1 MVARYVLS
9 LRAACLPAWH
19 IRFRTIQSIIIT
31 LASAKGSYY
40 YISYCKERGAGNK
53 GNNPCRPNCHNHPP
67 LTLYYS
73 MCVCALSLPHSHSA
87 APAQRYARG
96 AIHLPC
102 KFYFSRQLSAL
113 SHSPPNARIPA
124 PQRLSAARF
133 WSVSVLQLKKSRI
146 EVKKLRATYSTQ
158 WMYVK

>member
-1 MVARYVLS
+1 MVVCTAPRALCSLS
-9 LRAACLPAWH
+9 AWH

-73 MCVCALSLPHSHSA
+73 AVCARLPA
-87 APAQRYARG
+87 ALTLHCLLRHTQRDARG

-113 SHSPPNARIPA
+113 SHSPPPNARIHA
-124 PQRLSAARF
+124 PQRLI
-133 WSVSVLQLKKSRI
+133 L
-146 EVKKLRATYSTQ
+146 EVFHF
-158 WMYVK
+158 

>member
-1 MVARYVLS
+1 MVVCTAPRALCSLS
-9 LRAACLPAWH
+9 AWH

-73 MCVCALSLPHSHSA
+73 AQCLPHSHSTA
-87 APAQRYARG
+87 CAGTHREMQEVPFICHANF
-96 AIHLPC
+96 I
-102 KFYFSRQLSAL
+102 
-113 SHSPPNARIPA
+113 
-124 PQRLSAARF
+124 SAANYQR
-133 WSVSVLQLKKSRI
+133 SLT
-146 EVKKLRATYSTQ
+146 LRRRMQEFMHHKDSF
-158 WMYVK
+158 

>member
-1 MVARYVLS
+1 MVVCTAPRALCSLS
-9 LRAACLPAWH
+9 AWH

-73 MCVCALSLPHSHSA
+73 AQCVRACLPACRTHTPLPAPAHTERCKRCHSFAMQILFQPPIISALSLSA
-87 APAQRYARG
+87 AERKNSCTTKTHF
-96 AIHLPC
+96 I
-102 KFYFSRQLSAL
+102 
-113 SHSPPNARIPA
+113 
-124 PQRLSAARF
+124 
-133 WSVSVLQLKKSRI
+133 SVSLLKVFAKNA
-146 EVKKLRATYSTQ
+146 KLEL
-158 WMYVK
+158 WKI